1 MKKFYAIYQF
11 GLSHDDVIKWKHF
24 PVTGPLCGEFT
35 GHQWIP
41 CTKASDVEFW
51 FFLSAPWINGWVNN
65 HEAGDL
71 RHHRAH
77 YDVILMVLQYIYV
90 CLLAIEANI
99 KPTSLQVPVIPFGNW
114 RALKVSWMVCIIT
127 GFLIVKK
134 KCKPPLWFKAVF
146 RRFHEDIP
154 ALYSS

>member
-1 MKKFYAIYQF
+1 MTSSNGNIFPLLALCV
-11 GLSHDDVIKWKHF
+11 GNS
-24 PVTGPLCGEFT
+24 PVTSEFPAQRPVT
-35 GHQWIP
+35 W
-41 CTKASDVEFW
+41 SFD

-90 CLLAIEANI
+90 CLLAIQANI

-134 KCKPPLWFKAVF
+134 NVNPHCDSKLCSVGFTKIFLHSILHSTTNLKS
-146 RRFHEDIP
+146 FHI
-154 ALYSS
+154 